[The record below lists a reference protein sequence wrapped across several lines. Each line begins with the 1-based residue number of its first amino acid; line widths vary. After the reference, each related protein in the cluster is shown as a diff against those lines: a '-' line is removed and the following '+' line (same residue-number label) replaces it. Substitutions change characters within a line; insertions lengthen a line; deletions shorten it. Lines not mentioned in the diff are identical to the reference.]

1 MIQAYFNQ
9 IRKKIIEEINNSNK
23 DIIIAVA
30 WFTQHDLFDAIINA
44 LERGVN
50 ISLILIKDIINCGDY
65 GLDFS
70 LYLQKGGKL
79 CFVNNEG
86 YYRNIFRVD
95 FSFYPIIYC
104 VEHIS

>member
-9 IRKKIIEEINNSNK
+9 IRKKIIKEINNSNK

-70 LYLQKGGKL
+70 LSLIPQH
-79 CFVNNEG
+79 
-86 YYRNIFRVD
+86 YYKIF
-95 FSFYPIIYC
+95 FLST
-104 VEHIS
+104 

>member
-44 LERGVN
+44 GTR
-50 ISLILIKDIINCGDY
+50 SK
-65 GLDFS
+65 
-70 LYLQKGGKL
+70 YLSYSYKRYNKL
-79 CFVNNEG
+79 W
-86 YYRNIFRVD
+86 
-95 FSFYPIIYC
+95 
-104 VEHIS
+104 

>member
-65 GLDFS
+65 GLDFCLLEDVES
-70 LYLQKGGKL
+70 PHQFGKVKDGSKKSCQL
-79 CFVNNEG
+79 CIVSIE
-86 YYRNIFRVD
+86 RAK
-95 FSFYPIIYC
+95 
-104 VEHIS
+104 

>member
-44 LERGVN
+44 VAHKQFAN
-50 ISLILIKDIINCGDY
+50 IDLRSL
-65 GLDFS
+65 
-70 LYLQKGGKL
+70 
-79 CFVNNEG
+79 
-86 YYRNIFRVD
+86 
-95 FSFYPIIYC
+95 C
-104 VEHIS
+104 VENGVIYDVKGILPKEIIDARL

>member
-50 ISLILIKDIINCGDY
+50 ISLILRGRVLMQKSAK
-65 GLDFS
+65 GLEN
-70 LYLQKGGKL
+70 QAE
-79 CFVNNEG
+79 NQ
-86 YYRNIFRVD
+86 
-95 FSFYPIIYC
+95 
-104 VEHIS
+104 

>member
-70 LYLQKGGKL
+70 LYPK
-79 CFVNNEG
+79 
-86 YYRNIFRVD
+86 FRSTSV
-95 FSFYPIIYC
+95 
-104 VEHIS
+104 

>member
-50 ISLILIKDIINCGDY
+50 ISLILIKDIIVVIMD
-65 GLDFS
+65 L
-70 LYLQKGGKL
+70 
-79 CFVNNEG
+79 
-86 YYRNIFRVD
+86 IFHYICKREENYV
-95 FSFYPIIYC
+95 S
-104 VEHIS
+104 